1 MEKEEHFDCLIIGA
15 GISGLDAAYHLQEHC
30 HWASYAILERRANL
44 GGTWDFFKYPGIRSD
59 SDMFTFG
66 FSWKI
71 WQSANPLATGDEI
84 LEYLKEA
91 AEEQGIDGQIKFNT
105 NIESAAWVSTD
116 NIWHLTTSTGRRYSC
131 DVLFGCT
138 GYYSYETP
146 YEPVFPGQEEFSGR
160 IIHPQKWTPEA
171 DQLVVGAKVAMIGS
185 GATAVTILPSISKS
199 ASHVTLVQRTP
210 SYIAAMPK
218 IDPIANFF
226 NNWLPQKVAVK
237 INRWKAVVFGA
248 LFYQFCVRYPLQA
261 KKFIK
266 TGMFNQVKS
275 VMDREEFEKHFNPPY
290 NPWEQRFCVAPGGDF
305 FRPIRDGKATIVTG
319 HIDHLTK
326 QGIQMKSG
334 EHVEADL
341 IISATGMNMQN
352 NFPFSTI
359 NVSIDGKPYQA
370 ANHLVYNG
378 IMINDVPNFA
388 FIMGYTNASW
398 TLKADIAS
406 IYFTKLLNY
415 MRTNNMKKVVPREDL
430 AANIKYEQVSG
441 GLSSGYLTRAGDI
454 LPKQGDKSPWRGG
467 INYIMDLI
475 QLTFGGFNKDSLEFE
490 VDGKKNA

>member
-1 MEKEEHFDCLIIGA
+1 
-15 GISGLDAAYHLQEHC
+15 
-30 HWASYAILERRANL
+30 
-44 GGTWDFFKYPGIRSD
+44 
-59 SDMFTFG
+59 MF
-66 FSWKI
+66 
-71 WQSANPLATGDEI
+71 ARN
-84 LEYLKEA
+84 
-91 AEEQGIDGQIKFNT
+91 
-105 NIESAAWVSTD
+105 
-116 NIWHLTTSTGRRYSC
+116 
-131 DVLFGCT
+131 
-138 GYYSYETP
+138 
-146 YEPVFPGQEEFSGR
+146 
-160 IIHPQKWTPEA
+160 
-171 DQLVVGAKVAMIGS
+171 
-185 GATAVTILPSISKS
+185 
-199 ASHVTLVQRTP
+199 
-210 SYIAAMPK
+210 
-218 IDPIANFF
+218 
-226 NNWLPQKVAVK
+226 
-237 INRWKAVVFGA
+237 
-248 LFYQFCVRYPLQA
+248 PLQA